1 MKGKLMEIK
10 FQDNPEEEN
19 TALKEEVTE
28 TEDSQLKSFIVN
40 YTGDKLNPEDDN
52 VTVEMIIDVLADEFP
67 EIVLPIAEE
76 NFFRGYKQALQDT
89 EQGQK
94 ILSENEELSNRIE
107 QED

>member
-19 TALKEEVTE
+19 TTLKEEIS
-28 TEDSQLKSFIVN
+28 TEDSQLKNFIVN
-40 YTGDKLNPEDDN
+40 YTGNKLDPEDNN

-76 NFFRGYKQALQDT
+76 NFFRGYEQALQDT

-94 ILSENEELSNRIE
+94 VLGEDEELSDRIK

>member
-1 MKGKLMEIK
+1 
-10 FQDNPEEEN
+10 
-19 TALKEEVTE
+19 
-28 TEDSQLKSFIVN
+28 
-40 YTGDKLNPEDDN
+40 
-52 VTVEMIIDVLADEFP
+52 MIIDVLADEFP